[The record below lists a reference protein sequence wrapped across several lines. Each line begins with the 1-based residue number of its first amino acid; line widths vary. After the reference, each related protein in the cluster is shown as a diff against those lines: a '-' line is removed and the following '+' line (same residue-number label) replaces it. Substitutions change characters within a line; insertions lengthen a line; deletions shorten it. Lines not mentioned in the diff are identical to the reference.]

1 MPQALAPE
9 PDLGGETNQECEF
22 CATLSDMGSCSVP
35 CEPIN
40 QYALVT
46 YLPDELGCFLDQLRR
61 DLVAQ
66 CNARSHLS
74 LLPPRPLNVS
84 SAEAESQIHSSSRTT
99 RPFVVRIDSVAVFP
113 KTSVVYLEL
122 SAGMHE
128 LSSLHDR
135 LAVGAFEFDE
145 PFPFHPHITLAQNF
159 EAETVRERF
168 ELAKRKWQEYTGP
181 REFLLDRLV
190 FVQNSSTNCW
200 TDLRA
205 FSLLGLPGAPALS
218 QPAQLSQTY

>member
-1 MPQALAPE
+1 
-9 PDLGGETNQECEF
+9 
-22 CATLSDMGSCSVP
+22 MGSCSVP

-61 DLVAQ
+61 DLVAR

-74 LLPPRPLNVS
+74 LLPPRPLLVS
-84 SAEAESQIHSSSRTT
+84 SSLAESQILSVSR
-99 RPFVVRIDSVAVFP
+99 RSQPFVVRIGEVCVFP

-122 SAGMHE
+122 TAGQAE
-128 LSSLHDR
+128 LSSMHDQ
-135 LAVGAFEFDE
+135 LATDAFEFEE

-159 EAETVRERF
+159 EIETVEQRLEAAR
-168 ELAKRKWQEYTGP
+168 ASWAAYSGP

-200 TDLRA
+200 MDLRS
-205 FSLLGLPGAPALS
+205 FPLLGLPTAPHLV
-218 QPAQLSQTY
+218 PAEQLIQTY

>member
-1 MPQALAPE
+1 
-9 PDLGGETNQECEF
+9 
-22 CATLSDMGSCSVP
+22 MGCCSVP
-35 CEPIN
+35 GEPIN

-74 LLPPRPLNVS
+74 LLPPRPLLVS
-84 SAEAESQIHSSSRTT
+84 PAEAESQILSLSRMTQ
-99 RPFVVRIDSVAVFP
+99 PFVVRIDGVGVFP

-128 LSSLHDR
+128 LSNLHDR
-135 LAVGAFEFDE
+135 LAVGAFEFNE
-145 PFPFHPHITLAQNF
+145 PYPFHPHITLAQNF
-159 EAETVRERF
+159 EAETVEERL
-168 ELAKRKWQEYTGP
+168 ELAKRKWREYTGP

-190 FVQNSSTNCW
+190 FVQNSASNCW
-200 TDLRA
+200 MDLKA
-205 FSLLGLPGAPALS
+205 FSLLGLPSAPARS
-218 QPAQLSQTY
+218 QSTQLSQTY